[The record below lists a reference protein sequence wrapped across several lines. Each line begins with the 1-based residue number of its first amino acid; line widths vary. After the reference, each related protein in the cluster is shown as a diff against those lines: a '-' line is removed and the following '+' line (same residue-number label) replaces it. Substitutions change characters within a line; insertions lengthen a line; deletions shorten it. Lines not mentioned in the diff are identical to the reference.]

1 MKNSTLLR
9 FHRVLHERNY
19 EGEQGGYINIL
30 TLVQITFFVTR
41 LHFNWQKSIIL
52 ISSLSSFLNTVYKP
66 LEFAIFVDL
75 FLKTIAPY
83 FRIVSVWI
91 TQGRLE
97 DWRNE
102 FVFAANP
109 KFCGKRVKRKYN
121 EEETT
126 LVQIT
131 DI

>member
-1 MKNSTLLR
+1 M
-9 FHRVLHERNY
+9 
-19 EGEQGGYINIL
+19 IC
-30 TLVQITFFVTR
+30 
-41 LHFNWQKSIIL
+41 
-52 ISSLSSFLNTVYKP
+52 SLSAFLNTEYKP
-66 LEFAIFVDL
+66 QEFAIFVDL

-109 KFCGKRVKRKYN
+109 KFSGKRVKRKYE
-121 EEETT
+121 EEETI
-126 LVQIT
+126 LVRKIYKT
-131 DI
+131 GYVTWPVKWTFLDLKKKEKKKKEKGTEKPLNRVVHNYR